1 MYIYIFKYILDILM
15 DILSSGYLYNSHV
28 TLYVYN
34 IYTIYNPTMYHVGV
48 IMLRRFIGP
57 QEINSYLV

>member
-1 MYIYIFKYILDILM
+1 M